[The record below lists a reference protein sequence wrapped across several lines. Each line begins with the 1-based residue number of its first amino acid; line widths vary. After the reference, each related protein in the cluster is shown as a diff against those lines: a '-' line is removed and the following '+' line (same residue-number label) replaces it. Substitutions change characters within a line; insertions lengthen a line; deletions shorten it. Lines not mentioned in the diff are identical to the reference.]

1 MGNWVKTTLLLGL
14 LTGLLLA
21 IGDWVGGRQGL
32 MWALGLAGIM
42 NFVGYF
48 FSDRIALAMH
58 RAQPLAEEDAPRLYA
73 LVAQLAQRAGLPM
86 PRLYLIPEAQPNA
99 FATGRSPR
107 HAAVAVTQGLLQTM
121 NEEELAGVLAHEL
134 AHVKHRDIL
143 TASVAATLAG
153 AITVLAR
160 MLSYALMF
168 SSREREEGGNALGGL
183 FLMLVAPIAA
193 LLIQLA
199 ISRSR
204 EYAADEEA
212 ARLTGNPLGLAS
224 ALRKLAA
231 LTARLPMATAQPAT
245 ASLMIANPLS
255 GGGLLRLFSTHPP
268 IEERIARLQAMVG
281 RLGSF

>member
-1 MGNWVKTTLLLGL
+1 MGNWLKTTLLLGL

-32 MWALGLAGIM
+32 MLALGLAGIM

-73 LVAQLAQRAGLPM
+73 LVAQLAQQAGLPM